1 MSTIIAAK
9 YGGPCIKCGKKIKAG
24 SFVNWDR
31 GRGIW
36 HLDETDNKKLG
47 SSMLDP
53 TAQEVGDSCHPDTY
67 HREEE
72 VVSSNDNSG
81 TISIDDLVEALQQL
95 LLGETREMTKDLSM
109 SPIQEI
115 PIVVPSPKTRELL
128 EANEEFET
136 ITTEVVKSSRRKGE
150 KPLTSKQL
158 SFCEL
163 MALGSNR
170 ADAYTNSYNVTNP
183 VFSGNAGRKL
193 LEQEKIRNKIAELR
207 GDLHDEATVED
218 KQQDF
223 FDAIRSEGAT
233 GGWAFRLTEKQEK
246 FCQAMANGATVV
258 GAFKKS
264 GYAAD
269 NWTERRMRRE
279 ANRLMKLAKVKIRI
293 ASLMSG
299 NVLDIEPV
307 VAGEDSHK
315 TPRTWG
321 GPPVLVSAEESVE
334 ADQQPEVSEQLSAI
348 NGEFV
353 DNFMELIK
361 AHGRLVHHAIVT
373 RGQKEVGI
381 PGADV
386 EGMEEAVFRSLETL
400 RDALNDKLSNAEN

>member
-53 TAQEVGDSCHPDTY
+53 TAQEAGDSCHPDTH
-67 HREEE
+67 HREEK
-72 VVSSNDNSG
+72 VMGSDSTDD
-81 TISIDDLVEALQQL
+81 TININDLVEALQ
-95 LLGETREMTKDLSM
+95 RMTKREV
-109 SPIQEI
+109 PVEV
-115 PIVVPSPKTRELL
+115 IVKAEPLR
-128 EANEEFET
+128 
-136 ITTEVVKSSRRKGE
+136 VKK
-150 KPLTSKQL
+150 LTDKQI

-170 ADAYTNSYNVTNP
+170 ADAYTDAYDVTDAT
-183 VFSGNAGRKL
+183 FSNNAGRKL
-193 LEQEKIRNKIAELR
+193 LEHKKIRDKIAEFR
-207 GDLHDEATVED
+207 NDLED
-218 KQQDF
+218 KGATDGSEDF
-223 FDAIRSEGAT
+223 YDAVRSAGAT

-246 FCQAMANGATVV
+246 FCQARANGATIVE
-258 GAFKKS
+258 AFKKS
-264 GYAAD
+264 GYAAN
-269 NWTERRMRRE
+269 NWTEKRMRGE
-279 ANRLMKLAKVKIRI
+279 AGRLMKLAKIKVRI
-293 ASLMSG
+293 ASIASG
-299 NVLDIEPV
+299 DTFDVEPS

-315 TPRTWG
+315 TPR
-321 GPPVLVSAEESVE
+321 PPAQAEESVE
-334 ADQQPEVSEQLSAI
+334 ADQQPEVSEQLSTI

-353 DNFMELIK
+353 DNFIELIK

-386 EGMEEAVFRSLETL
+386 KGMEEAVSRSLETL
-400 RDALNDKLSNAEN
+400 RDALNDKLSFQRRELKRRELNINSEEL

>member
-53 TAQEVGDSCHPDTY
+53 TAQEVGDSCHPDTH
-67 HREEE
+67 HREEK
-72 VVSSNDNSG
+72 VMGSDSTDD
-81 TISIDDLVEALQQL
+81 TININDLVEALQ
-95 LLGETREMTKDLSM
+95 RMTKREV
-109 SPIQEI
+109 PVEV
-115 PIVVPSPKTRELL
+115 IVKAKPSK
-128 EANEEFET
+128 
-136 ITTEVVKSSRRKGE
+136 VKAEPSKMV
-150 KPLTSKQL
+150 KKLTDKQI

-170 ADAYTNSYNVTNP
+170 ADAYTDAYDVTDAT
-183 VFSGNAGRKL
+183 FSNNAGRKL
-193 LEQEKIRNKIAELR
+193 LEHKKIRDKIAEFR
-207 GDLHDEATVED
+207 NDLEGKGATDGSED
-218 KQQDF
+218 F
-223 FDAIRSEGAT
+223 YDAVRSAGAT

-246 FCQAMANGATVV
+246 FCQARANGATIVE
-258 GAFKKS
+258 AFKKS
-264 GYAAD
+264 GYAAN
-269 NWTERRMRRE
+269 NWTEKRMRGE
-279 ANRLMKLAKVKIRI
+279 AGRLMKLAKIKVRI
-293 ASLMSG
+293 ASIASG
-299 NVLDIEPV
+299 DTFDVEPS

-315 TPRTWG
+315 TPR
-321 GPPVLVSAEESVE
+321 PPAQAEESVE
-334 ADQQPEVSEQLSAI
+334 ADQQPEVSEQLSTI

-353 DNFMELIK
+353 DNFIELIK

-386 EGMEEAVFRSLETL
+386 KGMEEAVSRSLETL
-400 RDALNDKLSNAEN
+400 RDALNDKLSFQRRELKRRELNINSEEL

>member
-53 TAQEVGDSCHPDTY
+53 TAQEVGDSCHPDTH
-67 HREEE
+67 HREEK
-72 VVSSNDNSG
+72 VMGSDSTDD
-81 TISIDDLVEALQQL
+81 TININDLVEALQ
-95 LLGETREMTKDLSM
+95 RMTKREV
-109 SPIQEI
+109 PVEV
-115 PIVVPSPKTRELL
+115 IVKAEPLR
-128 EANEEFET
+128 
-136 ITTEVVKSSRRKGE
+136 VKK
-150 KPLTSKQL
+150 LTDKQI

-170 ADAYTNSYNVTNP
+170 ADAYTDAYDVTDAT
-183 VFSGNAGRKL
+183 FSNNAGRKL
-193 LEQEKIRNKIAELR
+193 LEHKKIRDKIAEFR
-207 GDLHDEATVED
+207 NDLED
-218 KQQDF
+218 KGATDGSEDF
-223 FDAIRSEGAT
+223 YDAVRSAGAT

-246 FCQAMANGATVV
+246 FCQARANGATIVE
-258 GAFKKS
+258 AFKKS
-264 GYAAD
+264 GYAAN
-269 NWTERRMRRE
+269 NWTEKRMRGE
-279 ANRLMKLAKVKIRI
+279 AGRLMKLAKIKVRI
-293 ASLMSG
+293 ASIASG
-299 NVLDIEPV
+299 DTFDVEPS

-315 TPRTWG
+315 TPR
-321 GPPVLVSAEESVE
+321 PPAQAEESVE

-353 DNFMELIK
+353 DNFIELIK

-386 EGMEEAVFRSLETL
+386 KGMEEAVSRSLETL
-400 RDALNDKLSNAEN
+400 RDALNDKLSFQRRELKRRELNINSEEL

>member
-53 TAQEVGDSCHPDTY
+53 TAQEVGDSCHPDTH
-67 HREEE
+67 HREEK
-72 VVSSNDNSG
+72 VMGSDSTDD
-81 TISIDDLVEALQQL
+81 TININDLVEALQ
-95 LLGETREMTKDLSM
+95 RMTKREV
-109 SPIQEI
+109 PVEV
-115 PIVVPSPKTRELL
+115 IVKTEPSR
-128 EANEEFET
+128 
-136 ITTEVVKSSRRKGE
+136 VKK
-150 KPLTSKQL
+150 LTDKQI

-170 ADAYTNSYNVTNP
+170 ADAYTDSYNVTDTT
-183 VFSGNAGRKL
+183 FSNNAARKL
-193 LEQEKIRNKIAELR
+193 LEHKKIRDKIAEFR
-207 GDLHDEATVED
+207 NDLEGKGATDGSED
-218 KQQDF
+218 F
-223 FDAIRSEGAT
+223 YDAVRSAGAT

-246 FCQAMANGATVV
+246 FCQARANGATIVE
-258 GAFKKS
+258 AFKKS
-264 GYAAD
+264 GYAAN
-269 NWTERRMRRE
+269 NWTEKRMRGE
-279 ANRLMKLAKVKIRI
+279 AGRLMKLAKIKVRI
-293 ASLMSG
+293 ASIASG
-299 NVLDIEPV
+299 DTFDVEPS

-315 TPRTWG
+315 TPR
-321 GPPVLVSAEESVE
+321 PPAQAEESVE

-353 DNFMELIK
+353 DNFIELIK

-386 EGMEEAVFRSLETL
+386 KGMEEAVSRSLETL
-400 RDALNDKLSNAEN
+400 RDALSDKLSFQRRELKRRELNINSEEL

>member
-9 YGGPCIKCGKKIKAG
+9 YGGPCIKCGKEIKAG
-24 SFVNWDR
+24 SFVNWGR

-72 VVSSNDNSG
+72 VVGSNDNDG
-81 TISIDDLVEALQQL
+81 TININDLIKALQ
-95 LLGETREMTKDLSM
+95 GMT
-109 SPIQEI
+109 EI
-115 PIVVPSPKTRELL
+115 DGSRVIIEKEVPVMVPSPKMKELPKAT
-128 EANEEFET
+128 E
-136 ITTEVVKSSRRKGE
+136 TTEVVKSSRRKGE

-246 FCQAMANGATVV
+246 FCQARASGATVV

-269 NWTERRMRRE
+269 DWTERRMRKE

-293 ASLMSG
+293 TSLMSG

-321 GPPVLVSAEESVE
+321 GPLVLVPAEESVE

-386 EGMEEAVFRSLETL
+386 EEMEEAVFRSLETL

>member
-53 TAQEVGDSCHPDTY
+53 TAQEAGDSCHPDTH
-67 HREEE
+67 HREEK
-72 VVSSNDNSG
+72 VMGSDSTDD
-81 TISIDDLVEALQQL
+81 TININDLVEALQ
-95 LLGETREMTKDLSM
+95 RMTKREV
-109 SPIQEI
+109 PVEV
-115 PIVVPSPKTRELL
+115 IVKAEPSK
-128 EANEEFET
+128 
-136 ITTEVVKSSRRKGE
+136 VKAEPSKMV
-150 KPLTSKQL
+150 KKLTDKQI

-170 ADAYTNSYNVTNP
+170 ADAYTDSYDVKSA
-183 VFSGNAGRKL
+183 VFSNNAGRKL
-193 LEQEKIRNKIAELR
+193 LEHKKIRDKIAEFR
-207 GDLHDEATVED
+207 NDLEGKGATDGSED
-218 KQQDF
+218 F
-223 FDAIRSEGAT
+223 YDAVRSAGAT

-246 FCQAMANGATVV
+246 FCQARANGATIVE
-258 GAFKKS
+258 AFKKS
-264 GYAAD
+264 GYAAN
-269 NWTERRMRRE
+269 NWTEKRMRGE
-279 ANRLMKLAKVKIRI
+279 AGRLMKLAKIKVRI
-293 ASLMSG
+293 ASIASG
-299 NVLDIEPV
+299 DTFDVEPS
-307 VAGEDSHK
+307 VAGKDSHK
-315 TPRTWG
+315 IPR
-321 GPPVLVSAEESVE
+321 PPAQAEESVE
-334 ADQQPEVSEQLSAI
+334 ADQQPEVSEQLSTI

-353 DNFMELIK
+353 DNFIELIK

-386 EGMEEAVFRSLETL
+386 KGMEEAVSRSLETL
-400 RDALNDKLSNAEN
+400 RDALNDKLSFQRRELKRRELNINSEEL